1 MNFDEKYLKS
11 LSSPNTDLTR
21 FLGILNKRNTNLIS
35 FSNVDHKRLLSLF
48 NRLNNNYLSRDYGDD
63 LRVKLSLTDIF
74 LKINSCAIEEEASTI
89 ISGFNENS
97 LVTKAIEFIDKN
109 YQNKLKQVSI
119 ALKKKTG
126 NELRKVGVSSKG
138 KKTLPSF
145 ENYDSTP
152 IVSIRPMKIS
162 KVSNGG
168 KDRHAFSKDYDNINY
183 KYKSGCPLY
192 ESRK

>member
-1 MNFDEKYLKS
+1 M
-11 LSSPNTDLTR
+11 
-21 FLGILNKRNTNLIS
+21 NLIKIG
-35 FSNVDHKRLLSLF
+35 NYIMTKR
-48 NRLNNNYLSRDYGDD
+48 
-63 LRVKLSLTDIF
+63 KELT
-74 LKINSCAIEEEASTI
+74 LTQEQLAE
-89 ISGFNENS
+89 
-97 LVTKAIEFIDKN
+97 
-109 YQNKLKQVSI
+109 
-119 ALKKKTG
+119 
-126 NELRKVGVSSKG
+126 KVGVSSKG